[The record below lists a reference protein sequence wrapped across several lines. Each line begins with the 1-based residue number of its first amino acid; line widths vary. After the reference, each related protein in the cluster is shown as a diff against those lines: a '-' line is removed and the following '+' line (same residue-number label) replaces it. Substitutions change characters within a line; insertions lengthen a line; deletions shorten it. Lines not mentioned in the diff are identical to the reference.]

1 MELENRFQIA
11 YIAIKNMSD
20 LAVIAERPRRVRA
33 ALIVITLTA
42 GSGMAF
48 AAPNSSNAPAPAA
61 VTPAGA
67 APANAVAG
75 PSASN
80 PAPVGPPSGLAKD
93 VVEPDLD
100 VAGNEE
106 IEVHGAAPAGA
117 YFAIDQ
123 AQLERA
129 ESNDLHKVLSGTPG
143 VYVRDEDGF
152 GLRPNIGMRG
162 AAADRSAKIAFMEDG
177 LLIAPAPYSAPAA
190 YYTPIITR
198 MSRIE
203 VTKGPSAIRFGPN
216 TVGGALN
223 LISEPMPGARMAYLD
238 LAGGTTAFGKLHAR
252 AAERGERWGVMAEFV
267 KLRSS
272 GFKQLDGGGN
282 TGFDKNDASILAMY
296 QSKSTAEVFQRWELR
311 AGYSDEVSNET
322 YVGLTN
328 VDFAKTPQ
336 RRYRATASDRMDW
349 HHVRLR
355 ATHRVEFGTR
365 TRLETAAYRNQ
376 FQRAWAKF
384 DGFVGQRDLVNL
396 LARPGALENA
406 NYYAV
411 MTGEQSTASADE
423 ALIVGT
429 NDRYFASQ
437 GIQSTLTMER
447 QTGSVAHQVD
457 AGIRIHYDSAN
468 RRRWEDAFDLVAG
481 QIVRNQ
487 LARDQVSNSR
497 AVTWAAALHVQDKA
511 RWRKLE
517 VTGGVRV
524 ELIAYHFYDYLA
536 AALREGQYGVVIPG
550 VGLEYHVT
558 DKLSAIAGVHRG
570 FVPVAASA
578 GSGVKPELSVNYE
591 AGARLR
597 TAWLTGDVIG
607 FFSNY
612 SNLKASCTQSSGC
625 DEVRE
630 GDEFNG
636 GRVRIWGLE
645 AHVEGDVPVSRR
657 LHISAPVA
665 AAYTLTQSS
674 FQTAFT
680 SGFEGWGRVQVG
692 DELPYLPAHQVSLSA
707 ALKHRRVELGASAR
721 YVSAMRDLPGQGQLD
736 PTQGAQ
742 ALLTVDATAHVTLSR
757 LAEIYGTVSNALD
770 EQAIIS
776 RRPYGARPNAPR
788 LVTVG
793 YKARF

>member
-1 MELENRFQIA
+1 MGDFIQLLTLRNHA
-11 YIAIKNMSD
+11 KLLWVSMT
-20 LAVIAERPRRVRA
+20 LAGVLPALA
-33 ALIVITLTA
+33 AAQAT
-42 GSGMAF
+42 
-48 AAPNSSNAPAPAA
+48 
-61 VTPAGA
+61 
-67 APANAVAG
+67 
-75 PSASN
+75 PSADTSN
-80 PAPVGPPSGLAKD
+80 PTPTKPVAPTTEIASGGAGEAPS
-93 VVEPDLD
+93 LD
-100 VAGNEE
+100 GDSEV

-117 YFAIDQ
+117 YFAINQ

-129 ESNDLHKVLSGTPG
+129 ESNDLHKVLAGTPG

-162 AAADRSAKIAFMEDG
+162 AAADRSAKIAFLEDG

-190 YYTPIITR
+190 YYTPMITR
-198 MSRIE
+198 MARIE

-223 LISEPMPGARMAYLD
+223 LISEPMPGARMAYVD
-238 LAGGTTAFGKLHAR
+238 IAGGTTAFGKLHAR
-252 AAERGERWGVMAEFV
+252 AAERGERWGVMAELV

-272 GFKQLDGGGN
+272 GFRQLDGGGN
-282 TGFDKNDASILAMY
+282 TGFDKNDASLLALW
-296 QSKSTAEVFQRWELR
+296 QSKSSAEVFQRWELR

-328 VDFAKTPQ
+328 LDFTLAPQ
-336 RRYRATASDRMDW
+336 RRYLATANDRMNW
-349 HHVRLR
+349 QHVRLR

-406 NYYAV
+406 SYYAV
-411 MTGEQSTASADE
+411 MTGEQDTASADE
-423 ALIVGT
+423 ALIIGT

-437 GIQSTLTMER
+437 GVQSTLTLER
-447 QTGSVAHQVD
+447 QTGNVAHQVD
-457 AGIRIHYDSAN
+457 AGARIHYDSAN
-468 RRRWEDAFDLVAG
+468 RRRWEDAFDLAG
-481 QIVRNQ
+481 GQLVRNQ
-487 LARDQVSNSR
+487 VARNQVSDSR
-497 AVTWAAALHVQDKA
+497 AVTWAAALYAQDKA
-511 RWRKLE
+511 RWRDLE
-517 VTGGVRV
+517 ITGGMRL

-536 AALREGQYGVVIPG
+536 AALREGLYGVVIPG
-550 VGLEYHVT
+550 VGVDYHIT
-558 DKLSAIAGVHRG
+558 PKLSAIAGVHRG

-591 AGARLR
+591 AGMRMR
-597 TAWLTGDVIG
+597 SPWLTGDVIG

-630 GDEFNG
+630 GDEYNG

-645 AHVEGDVPVSRR
+645 AHAEGELPVSKW
-657 LHISAPVA
+657 LGLKAPLA
-665 AAYTLTQSS
+665 AAYTFTQAR

-707 ALKHRRVELGASAR
+707 ALKHRRAELGTSLR
-721 YVSAMRDLPGQGQLD
+721 YVSATRDLPGQGQLD

-742 ALLTVDATAHVTLSR
+742 ALLTVDLTAHATLNR
-757 LAEIYGTVSNALD
+757 LAEIYATVSNVMD
-770 EQAIIS
+770 EQVVIS
-776 RRPYGARPNAPR
+776 RRPYGARANSPR
-788 LVTVG
+788 LVTIG